1 MIEGVLRHDTEMEI
15 ERQYVDSHGQSEV
28 AFAFCRLLGFQL
40 LPRLKAIAAQRLY
53 LPEAGGASLYPN
65 LACILAKMIDWDLI
79 EQQYDEMVRYATA
92 MAERTADPEAIL
104 RRFTRSNVQHP
115 TYKALAELGKAAKTL
130 FLCRYLHSNA
140 LRREIHEGLNVVET
154 WNSAN
159 GFIFFGKGGEVASNR
174 LDDQEVSVHA
184 LHLLQSCL
192 VYVNTLMLQR
202 VLAEPTWMA
211 RMTPADARG
220 LTPLVWGH
228 VSPYGT
234 FDLDMEQRL
243 DLDLQE
249 AA

>member
-1 MIEGVLRHDTEMEI
+1 
-15 ERQYVDSHGQSEV
+15 
-28 AFAFCRLLGFQL
+28 
-40 LPRLKAIAAQRLY
+40 
-53 LPEAGGASLYPN
+53 
-65 LACILAKMIDWDLI
+65 
-79 EQQYDEMVRYATA
+79 
-92 MAERTADPEAIL
+92 MAERTANPEAIL

-115 TYKALAELGKAAKTL
+115 TYKALAELGKALKTA
-130 FLCRYLHSNA
+130 FLCRYLGEEA

-184 LHLLQSCL
+184 LHLLQACL

-202 VLAEPTWMA
+202 VLSEPEWMA
-211 RMTPADARG
+211 RMTSAGRRG

-228 VSPYGT
+228 VSPYGA

-243 DLDLQE
+243 DLDVP
-249 AA
+249 AAA

>member
-1 MIEGVLRHDTEMEI
+1 MEI

-28 AFAFCRLLGFQL
+28 VFAFCRLLGFQL
-40 LPRLKAIAAQRLY
+40 LPRLKAIAAQRLH
-53 LPEAGGASLYPN
+53 LPGLEHAPNGGAAAYPN
-65 LACILAKMIDWDLI
+65 LACILARPIDWMLI

-104 RRFTRSNVQHP
+104 RRFTRGNAGHP
-115 TYKALAELGKAAKTL
+115 TYRALAELGKAAKTL
-130 FLCRYLHSNA
+130 FLCRYLHSEA

-202 VLAEPTWMA
+202 VLAEPAWMA
-211 RMTPADARG
+211 RLTPADARA

-228 VSPYGT
+228 VSPYGA
-234 FDLDMEQRL
+234 FDLDLEQRL
-243 DLDLQE
+243 DLDAL
-249 AA
+249 APA

>member
-1 MIEGVLRHDTEMEI
+1 
-15 ERQYVDSHGQSEV
+15 
-28 AFAFCRLLGFQL
+28 
-40 LPRLKAIAAQRLY
+40 
-53 LPEAGGASLYPN
+53 
-65 LACILAKMIDWDLI
+65 
-79 EQQYDEMVRYATA
+79 

-115 TYKALAELGKAAKTL
+115 TYKALAELGKALKTA
-130 FLCRYLHSNA
+130 FLCRYLSEET

-184 LHLLQSCL
+184 LHLPQACL

-202 VLAEPTWMA
+202 VLSEPEWMA
-211 RMTPADARG
+211 RMTSAGRRG

-228 VSPYGT
+228 VSPYGA

-243 DLDLQE
+243 DLDVM
-249 AA
+249 AAA

>member
-1 MIEGVLRHDTEMEI
+1 
-15 ERQYVDSHGQSEV
+15 
-28 AFAFCRLLGFQL
+28 
-40 LPRLKAIAAQRLY
+40 
-53 LPEAGGASLYPN
+53 
-65 LACILAKMIDWDLI
+65 
-79 EQQYDEMVRYATA
+79 VRFATA
-92 MAERTADPEAIL
+92 LAERTADPEAIL

-115 TYKALAELGKAAKTL
+115 TYRALAELGKAAKTV
-130 FLCRYLHSNA
+130 FLCRYLSAAA

-174 LDDQEVSVHA
+174 FDDQAVSVAA

-202 VLAEPTWMA
+202 VLAEGRWRE
-211 RMTPADARG
+211 RMTEADVRG

-228 VSPYGT
+228 VSPYGA

-243 DLDLQE
+243 DLELRE